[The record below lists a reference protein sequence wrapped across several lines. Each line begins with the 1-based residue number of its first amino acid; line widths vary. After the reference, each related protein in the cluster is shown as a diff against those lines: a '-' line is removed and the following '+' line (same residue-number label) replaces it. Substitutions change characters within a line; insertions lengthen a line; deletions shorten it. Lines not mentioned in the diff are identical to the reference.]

1 MGPYMWGSE
10 SNQAYKREDYLEEN
24 PLKIWGILALT
35 DKINHTPKTSLTR
48 CIEGIVCIYVL
59 VMDCSYANISIR
71 CSGGKGDLRK
81 TVETFLSTL
90 SQLQGVY

>member
-35 DKINHTPKTSLTR
+35 DKINHTPKTSLTW
-48 CIEGIVCIYVL
+48 CIEGMVCIYVL

-71 CSGGKGDLRK
+71 YSGGKGDLRK